1 MDRKI
6 IKYFLLLLFFS
17 FKVSAVEF
25 NGKFIQGHF
34 IIGKTDPNSK
44 IKIGKKQVK
53 VSKDGYFAFGL
64 GRDRK
69 YDVVITIEKDG
80 VKKKITKKVQKR
92 KYNIQ
97 RIDGL
102 DEKQVTPPEEVY
114 ERIKSENKLI
124 AETRA
129 IETDLDFFKDKFII
143 PVDDAIITGVYG
155 SQRILNGKPK
165 WPHYGLDFAQKEGAP
180 VKAML
185 DGIVTLAESDLY
197 YTGGTLIFDHGH
209 GISTL
214 YMHMQ
219 KIFVKKGQ
227 KIKQGEVIG
236 TVGSTGR
243 ATGAHLDIRLNWFGT
258 RLDPATALKLIIMSL
273 HFTKEEFLSRKNKVL
288 NMMKNENLDAL
299 LMFRQE
305 SMYWLTGYDTF
316 GYVFFQTLLLDQSG
330 NIVLLTRA
338 PDLRQA
344 QNTSNIKDIRIWIDK
359 DNSNPTDDLKV
370 ILDELNLKGK
380 NIGVEYEAYGLTG
393 RNAIKL
399 NNSLKNYC
407 QLEDKSDLISKLR
420 VIKSNEEIVYV
431 RKAAEL
437 ADRAL
442 DEVWKNAKSRC

>member
-1 MDRKI
+1 MDCKI

-34 IIGKTDPNSK
+34 IIGKTEPNSK
-44 IKIGKKQVK
+44 IKIDKKQVK

-80 VKKKITKKVQKR
+80 AKKNITKKVQKR
-92 KYNIQ
+92 KYNVQ
-97 RIDGL
+97 RIDDL

-114 ERIKSENKLI
+114 ERIKLENILI
-124 AETRA
+124 AEARA

-165 WPHYGLDFAQKEGAP
+165 WPHYGLDFAQKEGTP

-185 DGIVTLAESDLY
+185 DGIVTLAEPDLY
-197 YTGGTLIFDHGH
+197 YSGGTLIFDHGH

-227 KIKQGEVIG
+227 KIKQGKVIG

-243 ATGAHLDIRLNWFGT
+243 ATGPHLDIRLNWFGT
-258 RLDPATALKLIIMSL
+258 RLDPATALK
-273 HFTKEEFLSRKNKVL
+273 
-288 NMMKNENLDAL
+288 
-299 LMFRQE
+299 
-305 SMYWLTGYDTF
+305 
-316 GYVFFQTLLLDQSG
+316 
-330 NIVLLTRA
+330 
-338 PDLRQA
+338 
-344 QNTSNIKDIRIWIDK
+344 
-359 DNSNPTDDLKV
+359 
-370 ILDELNLKGK
+370 
-380 NIGVEYEAYGLTG
+380 
-393 RNAIKL
+393 
-399 NNSLKNYC
+399 
-407 QLEDKSDLISKLR
+407 
-420 VIKSNEEIVYV
+420 
-431 RKAAEL
+431 
-437 ADRAL
+437 
-442 DEVWKNAKSRC
+442 